1 MLAIKELYEQEIR
14 ILPAAD
20 RLQLLALIAQELA
33 TVQVSDARRITELR
47 GLGKEMWRD
56 VDAQQYIDSLRNEW
70 DAPVT
75 P

>member
-33 TVQVSDARRITELR
+33 MLQVGGSRRITELR
-47 GLGKEMWRD
+47 GLGKEVWRE
-56 VDAQQYIDSLRNEW
+56 VNTQQYIDALRNEW
-70 DAPVT
+70 DAPA
-75 P
+75 